1 MTLRRPELKDQPF
14 VFAEPERG
22 RIIITAANH
31 PAEKQGIIAGMT
43 AADAK
48 AIVPGLIL
56 AEAIPEQESKLLT
69 ALGEWCIRY
78 SPQVAV
84 DMPGGL
90 IMDVSG
96 CTHLW
101 GGERQYLDEIVTRL
115 KSRGYNVRAAMADT
129 AAAAWA
135 IARFGR
141 VMPVIEPG
149 RQSDALMPLPP
160 EALRLEQAI
169 LDRLRKLG
177 FYTIRSFI
185 GMGRSVLRR
194 RFGSQLLLRLDQAL
208 GNEPEPLSFLHP
220 PEPYMERL
228 PCLEPVRTA
237 SGIEIAIKTLLENIC
252 RRLQA
257 EGKGLRRAVLKGY
270 RVDGRIIQAEIGTN
284 RASYHTGHLFKLF
297 ELKIPTLEPALG
309 IELFTLEA
317 PKTEDISAEQEKLW
331 SMEGCG
337 LEDIGL
343 SELLDRLANKIG
355 AANIHRYL
363 PQERYWPEESIR
375 LAPSLQDK
383 TEAVWTKDKP
393 RPSLLLGRPEQ
404 ITVTS
409 LLPDYPPLV
418 FIYRNE
424 RHLVKKADGPERI
437 EREWWLQEGPHRDY
451 YRVEDEQGRRY
462 WLFRSGHYSD
472 EDSAWYI
479 HGFFA

>member
-1 MTLRRPELKDQPF
+1 
-14 VFAEPERG
+14 
-22 RIIITAANH
+22 
-31 PAEKQGIIAGMT
+31 
-43 AADAK
+43 
-48 AIVPGLIL
+48 
-56 AEAIPEQESKLLT
+56 
-69 ALGEWCIRY
+69 
-78 SPQVAV
+78 
-84 DMPGGL
+84 
-90 IMDVSG
+90 
-96 CTHLW
+96 
-101 GGERQYLDEIVTRL
+101 
-115 KSRGYNVRAAMADT
+115 
-129 AAAAWA
+129 
-135 IARFGR
+135 
-141 VMPVIEPG
+141 
-149 RQSDALMPLPP
+149 
-160 EALRLEQAI
+160 
-169 LDRLRKLG
+169 
-177 FYTIRSFI
+177 
-185 GMGRSVLRR
+185 MGRSVLRR

-237 SGIEIAIKTLLENIC
+237 SGIEIAIKTLLESIC

-257 EGKGLRRAVLKGY
+257 EGKGLRSAVLKGY

-437 EREWWLQEGPHRDY
+437 EREWWMQEGPHRDY